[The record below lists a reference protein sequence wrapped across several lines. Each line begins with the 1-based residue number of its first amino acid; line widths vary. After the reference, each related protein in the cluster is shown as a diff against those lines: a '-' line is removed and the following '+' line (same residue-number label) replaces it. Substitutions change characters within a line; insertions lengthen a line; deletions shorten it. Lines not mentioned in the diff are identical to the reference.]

1 MSVDREEAVLQLAQD
16 VLRAAKALLLAA
28 CQVVAAAVTAAAAAA
43 AARRRRRRVAQPV
56 LRLLFLVGAALGAVR
71 QTEAACTW
79 AVMHW
84 PLVAAFPWA
93 DKAVEVFVLA

>member
-16 VLRAAKALLLAA
+16 VLRAVKALLLSA

-43 AARRRRRRVAQPV
+43 RRRRRVAQPV
-56 LRLLFLVGAALGAVR
+56 LPLLFLVGAALGAVR

>member
-1 MSVDREEAVLQLAQD
+1 MTQTVLH
-16 VLRAAKALLLAA
+16 AAKALLLPAW
-28 CQVVAAAVTAAAAAA
+28 QVVAAPITAAAAA
-43 AARRRRRRVAQPV
+43 RRRRRVAQPV
-56 LRLLFLVGAALGAVR
+56 LRLLFLVGEALGAVR
-71 QTEAACTW
+71 PAKAACTW

>member
-43 AARRRRRRVAQPV
+43 RRRRRVAQPV

>member
-1 MSVDREEAVLQLAQD
+1 MKMSVDREEAVLQLAQD

-28 CQVVAAAVTAAAAAA
+28 CQVVAAAVAAAAAA
-43 AARRRRRRVAQPV
+43 ARRRRRVAQPV

>member
-1 MSVDREEAVLQLAQD
+1 MLQLAQD

-28 CQVVAAAVTAAAAAA
+28 CQVGAAAVAAAAAA
-43 AARRRRRRVAQPV
+43 ARRRRRRRRVAQPV
-56 LRLLFLVGAALGAVR
+56 LRLLFPVGEALGALR

-84 PLVAAFPWA
+84 PLVAAFSGA
-93 DKAVEVFVLA
+93 DKAVEGFVLA

>member
-1 MSVDREEAVLQLAQD
+1 MLQLTQD
-16 VLRAAKALLLAA
+16 VLHAAKALLLPAW
-28 CQVVAAAVTAAAAAA
+28 QVVAAPITAAAAAA
-43 AARRRRRRVAQPV
+43 RRRRRVAQPV
-56 LRLLFLVGAALGAVR
+56 LRLLFLVGEALGTVR
-71 QTEAACTW
+71 PAKAACTW

>member
-1 MSVDREEAVLQLAQD
+1 MLQLTQT
-16 VLRAAKALLLAA
+16 VLHAAKALLLPAW
-28 CQVVAAAVTAAAAAA
+28 QVVAAPITAAAAA

-56 LRLLFLVGAALGAVR
+56 LRLLFLVGEALGTVR
-71 QTEAACTW
+71 PAKAACTW

>member
-1 MSVDREEAVLQLAQD
+1 MKMSVDREEAVLQLAQD

-28 CQVVAAAVTAAAAAA
+28 CQVVAAAVAAAAA

>member
-1 MSVDREEAVLQLAQD
+1 MKMSVDREEAVLQLAQD

-28 CQVVAAAVTAAAAAA
+28 CQVVAAAVAAAAAA
-43 AARRRRRRVAQPV
+43 RRRRRVAQPV

>member
-28 CQVVAAAVTAAAAAA
+28 CQVVAAAVAAAAAA

>member
-1 MSVDREEAVLQLAQD
+1 MLQLAQD
-16 VLRAAKALLLAA
+16 VLRAVKALLLAA

-43 AARRRRRRVAQPV
+43 AARRRRRRRVAQPV

>member
-1 MSVDREEAVLQLAQD
+1 MKMSVDRKEAVLQLTED
-16 VLRAAKALLLAA
+16 VLNAAKGLLLPA
-28 CQVVAAAVTAAAAAA
+28 CQVVAAPIAAAAAA
-43 AARRRRRRVAQPV
+43 AARRRRRVAQPV
-56 LRLLFLVGAALGAVR
+56 LRLLFLVGEALGAVR
-71 QTEAACTW
+71 PAKAACTW

>member
-16 VLRAAKALLLAA
+16 VLRAAKAFLLAA
-28 CQVVAAAVTAAAAAA
+28 CQVVAAAVAAAAAA
-43 AARRRRRRVAQPV
+43 ARRRRRVAQPV

>member
-1 MSVDREEAVLQLAQD
+1 MKMSVDREEAVLQLAQD

-28 CQVVAAAVTAAAAAA
+28 CQVVAAAVAAAA

>member
-1 MSVDREEAVLQLAQD
+1 MLQLTQD
-16 VLRAAKALLLAA
+16 VLNAAKAILLPA
-28 CQVVAAAVTAAAAAA
+28 CQVVAAPITAAAAAA
-43 AARRRRRRVAQPV
+43 RRRRRRRVAQPV
-56 LRLLFLVGAALGAVR
+56 LRLLFLVGEALGTVR
-71 QTEAACTW
+71 PAKAACTW

>member
-1 MSVDREEAVLQLAQD
+1 MLQLTED
-16 VLRAAKALLLAA
+16 VLNAAKGLLLPA
-28 CQVVAAAVTAAAAAA
+28 CQVFAAPIAAAAAA

-56 LRLLFLVGAALGAVR
+56 LRLLFLVGEALGTVR
-71 QTEAACTW
+71 PAKAACTW

>member
-28 CQVVAAAVTAAAAAA
+28 CQVVAAAVAAAAAA
-43 AARRRRRRVAQPV
+43 ARRRRRVAQPV

>member
-1 MSVDREEAVLQLAQD
+1 MKMSVDREEAVLQLAQD
-16 VLRAAKALLLAA
+16 VLRAAKAFLLAA
-28 CQVVAAAVTAAAAAA
+28 CQVVAAAVAAAAAA
-43 AARRRRRRVAQPV
+43 RRRRRVAQPV

>member
-16 VLRAAKALLLAA
+16 VLRAAKVLLLAA

-43 AARRRRRRVAQPV
+43 RRRRRVAQPV